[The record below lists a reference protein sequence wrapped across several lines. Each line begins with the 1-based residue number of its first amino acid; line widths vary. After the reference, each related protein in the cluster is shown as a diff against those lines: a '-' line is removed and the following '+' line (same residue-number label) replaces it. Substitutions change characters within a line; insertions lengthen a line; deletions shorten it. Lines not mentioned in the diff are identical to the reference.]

1 MIRVGFFLAKQQLK
15 YLSIINK
22 KTGLSKSEITRR
34 AIDLIYGTFISRR
47 KKSIG
52 SAF

>member
-15 YLSIINK
+15 QLTIINK

-34 AIDLIYGTFISRR
+34 AIDLLYEKFILR
-47 KKSIG
+47 KRI
-52 SAF
+52 

>member
-15 YLSIINK
+15 QLSIINK

-34 AIDLIYGTFISRR
+34 AIDLIYNKFVS
-47 KKSIG
+47 KKRI
-52 SAF
+52 